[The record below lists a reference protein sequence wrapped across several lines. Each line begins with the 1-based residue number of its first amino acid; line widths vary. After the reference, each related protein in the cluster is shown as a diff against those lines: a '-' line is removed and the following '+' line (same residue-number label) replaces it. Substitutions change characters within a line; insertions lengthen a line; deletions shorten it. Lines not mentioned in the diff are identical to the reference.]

1 VIAGWHTA
9 LGFALT
15 GEERELPATELPD
28 PDVLLAALAAQGWTS
43 ERLAAHARETVE
55 AERPWPHA
63 VPPRLRAGCGAAQFH
78 AALNRARAALDLVVL
93 ETRAPSTRRHL
104 NADEERLLREVPPHH
119 GS

>member
-1 VIAGWHTA
+1 MSPAWHAA

-15 GEERELPATELPD
+15 GEERDLPSSELPD
-28 PDVLLAALAAQGWTS
+28 VDVLLAALAAQGWTA
-43 ERLAAHARETVE
+43 ERLASHARETVA

-63 VPPRLRAGCGAAQFH
+63 VPPELRAGCGPAQFH

-93 ETRAPSTRRHL
+93 ETRAPSTRQRL
-104 NADEERLLREVPPHH
+104 NADEQRLMREVPPHH